1 MCGHAGEFDPAGMK
15 VFRAAYLEGRNL
27 VVSADVTPGRSYER
41 AVGSVTV
48 RFAALADL
56 AAELKAWAGRP
67 MSRACGLMQSPGSTR
82 IRGRITAIKNQIMVH
97 IML

>member
-1 MCGHAGEFDPAGMK
+1 VASKGEDGCSQVRFAEAPSPAAGNQNTTPT
-15 VFRAAYLEGRNL
+15 FRSL
-27 VVSADVTPGRSYER
+27 T
-41 AVGSVTV
+41 VGSVTV

-97 IML
+97 IMLW

>member
-27 VVSADVTPGRSYER
+27 VVSAD
-41 AVGSVTV
+41 
-48 RFAALADL
+48 L

-67 MSRACGLMQSPGSTR
+67 MSWACGLMQSPGSTR

-97 IML
+97 IMLW